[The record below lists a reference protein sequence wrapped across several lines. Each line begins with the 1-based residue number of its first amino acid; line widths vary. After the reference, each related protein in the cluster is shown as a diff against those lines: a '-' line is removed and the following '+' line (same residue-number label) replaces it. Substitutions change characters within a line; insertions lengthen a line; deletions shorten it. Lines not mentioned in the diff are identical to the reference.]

1 MNLKAK
7 IEDVI
12 GALAGDGEVTV
23 RGFGKFSTRHIPER
37 DYYIPATG
45 ERRKIPAHEVVVFK
59 PTRALAEK
67 LKRGKEIA
75 AQIAALEQ
83 QIARYEARYGKGVR
97 PEWVGEE
104 IAIMDGKLRH
114 LRANLTMLSS

>member
-12 GALAGDGEVTV
+12 GALAADGEVTV
-23 RGFGKFSTRHIPER
+23 RGFGKFGTRRIAER

-45 ERRKIPAHEVVVFK
+45 ETRKIPAHEVIVFR
-59 PTRALAEK
+59 PTRALTEK

-75 AQIAALEQ
+75 AQITALEQ
-83 QIARYEARYGKGVR
+83 QIANLEARYGKGVR
-97 PEWVGEE
+97 PEWVGED
-104 IAIMDGKLRH
+104 IAMMDGRLRQ
-114 LRANLTMLSS
+114 LRADLTNLSA